1 MSAKDTYHHG
11 NLRRA
16 LLDEA
21 LVLIAEKS
29 VEGLSLR
36 EVASRV
42 GVSHAAPYHHF
53 ADKTALVHALAH
65 EGMSLMDDQM
75 AVAEEAAGGDPK
87 ARLLGI
93 GMAYVIFAV
102 DRPDYY
108 AAMNAPEINNPE
120 AQVDSQQPPE
130 AQGNTWQRLLNAIV
144 ACQQTG
150 EMPQGGP
157 VVLGVYLWSLVHG
170 LAELWRSGPLSL
182 MPQAADG
189 LEPMARQVLG
199 AALGSMAAVAEKDG
213 GASWHPCTEEGPPA

>member
-21 LVLIAEKS
+21 LALIAEKG

-36 EVASRV
+36 EVAARV

-75 AVAEEAAGGDPK
+75 AAAEAAGGDPT

-102 DRPDYY
+102 ERPDYY
-108 AAMNAPEINNPE
+108 AAMNAPEINSPE
-120 AQVDSQQPPE
+120 AQVDALQPPE

-144 ACQQTG
+144 ACQLAG
-150 EMPQGGP
+150 EMPQGDP
-157 VVLGVYLWSLVHG
+157 VILGVYLWSLVHG
-170 LAELWRSGPLSL
+170 LAELWRGGPLSL

-189 LEPMARQVLG
+189 LEPMARSVLM
-199 AALGSMAAVAEKDG
+199 AALGSMEAAAEKNG
-213 GASWHPCTEEGPPA
+213 GAAWQPC